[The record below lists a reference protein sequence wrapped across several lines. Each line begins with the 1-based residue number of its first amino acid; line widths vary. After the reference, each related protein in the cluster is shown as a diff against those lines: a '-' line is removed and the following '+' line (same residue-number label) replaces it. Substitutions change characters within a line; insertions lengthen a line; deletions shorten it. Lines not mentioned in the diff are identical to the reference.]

1 VELFFR
7 DSLQMLAQRINCPAG
22 LVLRE
27 IKCWPR
33 RLDKV
38 VEPLRFLVVAPEC
51 GSYLKFSAAGTDEFE
66 EAIHRSHPI
75 A

>member
-1 VELFFR
+1 L
-7 DSLQMLAQRINCPAG
+7 I
-22 LVLRE
+22 LRE

-38 VEPLRFLVVAPEC
+38 DEASLKMLRSLVVAPEC
-51 GSYLKFSAAGTDEFE
+51 GSYLKFSATSTNELE
-66 EAIHRSHPI
+66 EAAIHQIHPV